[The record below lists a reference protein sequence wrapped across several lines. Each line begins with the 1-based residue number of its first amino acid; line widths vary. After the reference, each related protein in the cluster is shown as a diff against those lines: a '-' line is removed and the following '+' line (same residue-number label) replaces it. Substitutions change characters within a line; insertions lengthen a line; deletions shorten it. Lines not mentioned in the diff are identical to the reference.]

1 MMLKAVSAAA
11 LLSAAAAGLLSWYL
25 TDTAW
30 QAKWD
35 EAEQGRL
42 KKEIQTVTQT
52 VYIEREA
59 AAKTAQADA
68 KGQKELAHAQ
78 AEIKRLRAD
87 LAAGT
92 RRLRRQTACSTAT
105 EHQSGTDSRVDSER
119 PAEPAAGGGGVEQHI
134 LNVADHA
141 LTAIAQRDACVD
153 ILKSDRAVLSG
164 DPHEQTSDR

>member
-42 KKEIQTVTQT
+42 KAEIQTVTQT

-59 AAKTAQADA
+59 SEKTAQADA
-68 KGQKELAHAQ
+68 KGQKELTHAQ

-87 LAAGT
+87 LAAGS
-92 RRLRRQTACSTAT
+92 RRLRQQTACSAAA
-105 EHQSGTDSRVDSER
+105 EHPSGPDSRMDSER
-119 PAEPAAGGGGVEQHI
+119 RAEPEAGGSGVEQHI

-153 ILKSDRAVLSG
+153 ILKSDRAVLSA
-164 DPHEQTSDR
+164 Q